1 MWSEVSSIKEIY
13 EEYDM
18 AEMIC
23 PSPTANFT
31 IDDLQSDTK
40 SESIYIRVEAE
51 KFNTSDPNASNF
63 INSYVAQH
71 RYFTINFYMLNTGFN
86 LGNKDSI
93 FKYIDDSPWITFN
106 DQIGTEVV
114 V

>member
-1 MWSEVSSIKEIY
+1 MWSEVSGIKEIY

-40 SESIYIRVEAE
+40 SESIYIR
-51 KFNTSDPNASNF
+51 
-63 INSYVAQH
+63 I
-71 RYFTINFYMLNTGFN
+71 
-86 LGNKDSI
+86 
-93 FKYIDDSPWITFN
+93 
-106 DQIGTEVV
+106 
-114 V
+114 